1 MNNGITVDREYFIG
15 LTVRDIRVP
24 IGVDMVLH
32 NYPDVEAILD
42 DGRRMGEVLVEA
54 ARCYRSP
61 MAMPHMD
68 LMLEKEH
75 LLSLVGIPAADRST
89 YHFHSCPDEGMVA
102 SFKAK
107 AKGPLNKRMEARNDA
122 IRHVAA
128 HSDLLPMG
136 ISIGPFSLMTKLLSD
151 PITPIC
157 LYGSG
162 LTADREPEI
171 KTVEVCLDMAL
182 TVVLRAI
189 ESQLAAGAKAII
201 VAEPAANKVYLSPNQ
216 MAEGSDIYDRFVI
229 TPNRMV
235 REMIASRGAALI
247 FHDCGELTPEM
258 IRKLDALRPEV
269 FSFGSPVKL
278 WEAADLVS
286 KDTVLYGNLPSK
298 RFMSDALITVEQVK
312 DMARDLAARMRA
324 KGHPFMLGTECD
336 VLCVHDAKEVIARKV
351 EAFMTCPV

>member
-1 MNNGITVDREYFIG
+1 
-15 LTVRDIRVP
+15 
-24 IGVDMVLH
+24 
-32 NYPDVEAILD
+32 
-42 DGRRMGEVLVEA
+42 
-54 ARCYRSP
+54 
-61 MAMPHMD
+61 
-68 LMLEKEH
+68 
-75 LLSLVGIPAADRST
+75 
-89 YHFHSCPDEGMVA
+89 
-102 SFKAK
+102 
-107 AKGPLNKRMEARNDA
+107 
-122 IRHVAA
+122 
-128 HSDLLPMG
+128 
-136 ISIGPFSLMTKLLSD
+136 
-151 PITPIC
+151 
-157 LYGSG
+157 
-162 LTADREPEI
+162 
-171 KTVEVCLDMAL
+171 
-182 TVVLRAI
+182 
-189 ESQLAAGAKAII
+189 
-201 VAEPAANKVYLSPNQ
+201 
-216 MAEGSDIYDRFVI
+216 
-229 TPNRMV
+229 MV